1 MALIGE
7 IAMTSNDKFLAW
19 IKSHGPGEF
28 TAVFVSSAV
37 ASRRAPATHRF
48 GSPDEARD
56 WVNREA
62 EAIGVPVEWA

>member
-1 MALIGE
+1 
-7 IAMTSNDKFLAW
+7 MTSSDKLLAW
-19 IKSHGPGEF
+19 IRPHGHGFE
-28 TAVFVSSAV
+28 AAFVSSAM

-62 EAIGVPVEWA
+62 EALCVPVEWTDFSQ